1 MQLYEVSGIFDV
13 EVAAETEA
21 DAKNEAI
28 RILTGKGIPHHVM
41 EVKKMIDRGAGD
53 QEPQGVSK

>member
-13 EVAAETEA
+13 EVTAETEV

-28 RILTGKGIPHHVM
+28 RILKGKGIPHHVM
-41 EVKKMIDRGAGD
+41 EVRKMTHKGAGGQD
-53 QEPQGVSK
+53 QGVSR